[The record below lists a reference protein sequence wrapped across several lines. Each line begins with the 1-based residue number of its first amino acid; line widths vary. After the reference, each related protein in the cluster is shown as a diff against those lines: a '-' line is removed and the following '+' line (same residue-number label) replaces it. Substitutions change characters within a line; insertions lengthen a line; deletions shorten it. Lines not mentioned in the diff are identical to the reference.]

1 MEKYSFTIPGEPV
14 GKARAKTVR
23 NKYTG
28 KTMSYTPEKTA
39 NYENLVKVCYKGKYF
54 GDNAI
59 TVGIDAYFKIPAS
72 YSKKKKAQCLYN
84 GCHATKKPD
93 CDNIAKIICD
103 ALNGIAYD
111 DDKQIVELVVRKLWA
126 EVPYVEVE
134 ICSI

>member
-1 MEKYSFTIPGEPV
+1 MEKYSFRIPGEPV
-14 GKARAKTVR
+14 GKARAKTVK

-39 NYENLVKVCYKGKYF
+39 NYENLVKVCYKGVYF
-54 GDNAI
+54 GDSPI
-59 TVGIDAYFKIPAS
+59 KVGIDAYFKVPTS
-72 YSKKKKAQCLYN
+72 YSQKKKHQCLFN
-84 GCHATKKPD
+84 SCPVTKKPD

-111 DDKQIVELVVRKLWA
+111 DDKQIIELTVRKRWA
-126 EVPYVEVE
+126 EFAHVEVE

>member
-59 TVGIDAYFKIPAS
+59 TVVIDAYFKIPAS
-72 YSKKKKAQCLYN
+72 YSKKKNCGKASVLRCR
-84 GCHATKKPD
+84 
-93 CDNIAKIICD
+93 
-103 ALNGIAYD
+103 GIS
-111 DDKQIVELVVRKLWA
+111 R
-126 EVPYVEVE
+126 
-134 ICSI
+134 CSNSI